1 MDKKNDLL
9 QSMSEKS
16 LDAFD
21 RERGLTGSHLSAKI
35 AAGKTWRQKS
45 PKKRSLRAPQ
55 PPIVVNVIMD
65 DKKAPAKEQELQER
79 MLKQIELIEKAQNV
93 SDSDEDDRL
102 EQKLRKL
109 EEQQRDMLEKKRK
122 DEDVKY

>member
-1 MDKKNDLL
+1 
-9 QSMSEKS
+9 
-16 LDAFD
+16 
-21 RERGLTGSHLSAKI
+21 
-35 AAGKTWRQKS
+35 
-45 PKKRSLRAPQ
+45 
-55 PPIVVNVIMD
+55 MD